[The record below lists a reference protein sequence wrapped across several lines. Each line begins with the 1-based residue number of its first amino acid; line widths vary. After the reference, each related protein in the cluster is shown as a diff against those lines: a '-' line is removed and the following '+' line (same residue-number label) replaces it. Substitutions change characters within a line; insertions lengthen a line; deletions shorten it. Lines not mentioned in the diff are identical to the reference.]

1 MRRRDFITLLGGAAA
16 APSLWPLVARA
27 QQATPVVALVS
38 DAAPSQNQSRWLV
51 ALRRGLEEAGY
62 ADGRNVTVEF
72 YLSDAQ
78 RMPANLAV
86 LVSRKVS
93 VIVAAGNSVTLLA
106 KAATSSIPIVFGIGG
121 NPVDL
126 GLVASL
132 ARPGGNLTGF
142 TNLNNELEAKRFEVL
157 TELVPDAATIG
168 VVLNPGSRFSES
180 KLGELEPAAR
190 QLGRQLRIF
199 KAANDSEFERAFA
212 IAADE
217 RIGALQIT
225 TDSFFNSQIGRF
237 AALASRHA
245 VPTIS
250 GLRDFPEGGGLASY
264 GSKINEELHQAGIY
278 AGRILK
284 GEKPADL
291 PVVQSSQFEFV
302 LNLKVA
308 KALGLTVPL
317 PLLGRADEVIE

>member
-16 APSLWPLVARA
+16 WPLAARA
-27 QQATPVVALVS
+27 QQAPPVVAVVS
-38 DAAPSQNQSRWLV
+38 NAAPSENEGRQLA
-51 ALRRGLEEAGY
+51 ALRRALAEAGY
-62 ADGRNVTVEF
+62 ADGRNVTIEF
-72 YLSDAQ
+72 YLSDTQ
-78 RMPANLAV
+78 RMPSNLAV
-86 LVSRKVS
+86 LISRKVS
-93 VIVAAGNSVTLLA
+93 VIVTAGNNAALLA
-106 KAATSSIPIVFGIGG
+106 KAATKSIPIVFGLGG

-142 TNLNNELEAKRFEVL
+142 TNLNNELEAKRFEIL
-157 TELVPDAATIG
+157 TELVPDAKTIG
-168 VVLNPGSRFSES
+168 VVLNPGSAISDL
-180 KLGELEPAAR
+180 KLAELEPAAR
-190 QLGRQLRIF
+190 RLARALRIL
-199 KAANDSEFERAFA
+199 KAANDSELERAFA

-217 RIGALQIT
+217 HIGALQIT
-225 TDSFFNSQIGRF
+225 TDNLFNNQNKKLAAMASRQAIPSISGIRDF
-237 AALASRHA
+237 AA
-245 VPTIS
+245 
-250 GLRDFPEGGGLASY
+250 GGGLASY
-264 GSKINEELHQAGIY
+264 GASTTEGWHQMGAY

-291 PVVQSSQFEFV
+291 PVVQSAQFEFV

>member
-1 MRRRDFITLLGGAAA
+1 VIARRGFITLLGSAAA
-16 APSLWPLVARA
+16 TWSLAARA
-27 QQATPVVALVS
+27 QQVPPVVAVVS
-38 DAAPSQNQSRWLV
+38 DAAPSENQSRGLAAV
-51 ALRRGLEEAGY
+51 RRGLEEAGFT
-62 ADGRNVTVEF
+62 DGRNVTVEF
-72 YLSDAQ
+72 YLADAQ
-78 RMPANLAV
+78 RMPSNLAV
-86 LVSRKVS
+86 LASRKVS
-93 VIVAAGNSVTLLA
+93 VIVATGNTVALLA
-106 KAATSSIPIVFGIGG
+106 KAATGSIPIVFGIGG

-142 TNLNNELEAKRFEVL
+142 TNLNNELEAKRFEIL
-157 TELVPDAATIG
+157 AELVPDAATIA
-168 VVLNPGSRFSES
+168 VLLNSGSQASVS
-180 KLGELEPAAR
+180 KLAELEPAAR
-190 QLGRQLRIF
+190 RLGRQLRAL
-199 KAANDSEFERAFA
+199 KAGNEAELEKAFV

-217 RIGALQIT
+217 HIRGLQIS
-225 TDSFFNSQIGRF
+225 TDNFFNSQIERL
-237 AALASRHA
+237 AVLASRHA

-250 GLRDFPEGGGLASY
+250 GLRDFAVNGGLASY
-264 GSKINEELHQAGIY
+264 GSNNSQLFHQLGIY